1 MAEGDIPLNPPRP
14 VYLVHGPE
22 LLLREEALAEIS
34 QAVLDP
40 GLADFNED
48 RFEAGQTSVP
58 EVVAAAQ
65 MLPIMAERR
74 LVILRDV
81 GKIKADALKPLAE
94 YLADPSPS
102 TTLVLEAEKVDM
114 RRAPFPQ
121 IKKIG
126 AVVDCKAPYENRLPG
141 WIQNRVRN
149 MGRRID
155 PGAAQFLASYTGANL
170 STLAAELEKAAI
182 YAGNGVIDIEAVSE
196 TVGAGRVHTVF
207 ELTDALG
214 DRRPAA
220 ALKAL
225 STLLDAGEA
234 PLKIQAIIVRHYR
247 MLWKASGAR
256 GGDLARTLG
265 VAPFLAK
272 KLAAQVRRYGE
283 EELSDSFRRF
293 AQVDLDLKGGASSPR
308 RTLEDEVL
316 MLSRRKPVKKPTVG
330 AKKAGGP
337 SPGRSPSW

>member
-1 MAEGDIPLNPPRP
+1 VAEGDVPLNPPQP
-14 VYLVHGPE
+14 VYLIHGPE
-22 LLLREEALAEIS
+22 LLLREDALAAIS

-40 GLADFNED
+40 ELADFNED
-48 RFEAGQTSVP
+48 RFEAGQCSVP
-58 EVVAAAQ
+58 EVIAAAQ
-65 MLPIMAERR
+65 MLPMMAERR
-74 LVILRDV
+74 LVVLRDV
-81 GKIKADALKPLAE
+81 GKLKGDALKPLAE
-94 YLADPSPS
+94 YLTDPSPS
-102 TTLVLEAEKVDM
+102 TVLVLEAEKVDM
-114 RRAPFPQ
+114 RRAPFPK
-121 IKKIG
+121 IKKVG

-141 WIQNRVRN
+141 WIAARVRQ
-149 MGRRID
+149 MGRRIE
-155 PGAAQFLASYTGANL
+155 PEAAQFLAGYIGADL
-170 STLAAELEKAAI
+170 SNLAAELEKAAI
-182 YAGNGVIDIEAVSE
+182 YAGNGIIDIEAVSE

-225 STLLDAGEA
+225 GTLLDAGEA

-265 VAPFLAK
+265 VPPFLAR
-272 KLAAQVRRYGE
+272 KLAAQVRRYGD

-308 RTLEDEVL
+308 RTLEDEIL
-316 MLSRRKPVKKPTVG
+316 MLSRRRSAPKPVLGEGKTRWV
-330 AKKAGGP
+330 
-337 SPGRSPSW
+337 